1 MNISGN
7 ILINGQWLAG
17 ADSTFNAANPAT
29 GAKSAESFSN
39 ADLAQVDSAVEAA
52 ATAFETYSQ
61 YSDVKKATFL
71 RTIAEELENIRPDIV
86 ERGTWE
92 TALPEMRINGE
103 LGRTIGQLGMFAQL
117 LEKGDWKR
125 PVIDQAQPD
134 RAPLP
139 KPDLRL
145 TQVPLGPVVVF
156 SASNFPLA
164 FSVAGGDTA
173 SALAAGCPVIVKTHS
188 AHPGTSVLV
197 AGAILKS
204 IVKCDVPKAVFAMI
218 HGSGRIIGT
227 ALVKHA
233 KVKAVGFTGS
243 IAGGRA
249 LYNAAVSRPEPI
261 PFFGELGSTNPVF
274 LLAASLEQKAEQI
287 AESFLASL
295 MMGVG
300 QFCTSPGMLIAVKGP
315 AFDRLLATL
324 AEKTPTLGA
333 GSMLTAGICDSY
345 NKLCAKRDAI
355 SSLKSIA
362 KGAAADSSASQAQV
376 ALFSIDATDYLA
388 NLDLEEEVFG
398 PSTLV
403 IGCDSEAQMLEVAT
417 SMKGHLTGAIF
428 AQEQDHSSAAKLL
441 PILQQRIGRVLFD
454 GYGTGVELSSAMS
467 HGGPYPSSSASQTT
481 SVGTRAIERF
491 TRPLCYQNTPDALL
505 PVELQ
510 NANPNG
516 IMRLVNDKWSDKAI
530 G

>member
-1 MNISGN
+1 MNITGN
-7 ILINGQWLAG
+7 ILINGQWEKG
-17 ADSTFNAANPAT
+17 NDSSFNAANPAT
-29 GAKSAESFSN
+29 GESSTTHFTN
-39 ADLAQVDSAVEAA
+39 ADLAQVDSAVEIAA
-52 ATAFETYSQ
+52 QAFDSYSQ
-61 YSDVKKATFL
+61 YSDAQKAIFL
-71 RTIAEELENIRPDIV
+71 RTIAQELETIRPAIV
-86 ERGTWE
+86 EHATWE
-92 TALPEMRINGE
+92 TALPDMRINGE
-103 LGRTIGQLGMFAQL
+103 LGRTIGQLNMFAAL

-125 PVIDQAQPD
+125 PVIDLAQPE

-173 SALAAGCPVIVKTHS
+173 SALAAGCPVIVKTHG
-188 AHPGTSVLV
+188 AHPATSELV
-197 AGAILKS
+197 AGAILS
-204 IVKCDVPKAVFAMI
+204 AIAKCNVPKGVFAMV
-218 HGSGRIIGT
+218 HGSGRTIGT
-227 ALVKHA
+227 ALVKHP

-249 LYNAAVSRPEPI
+249 LYDVAVSRPEPI
-261 PFFGELGSTNPVF
+261 PFFGELGSTNPVY
-274 LLAASLEQKAEQI
+274 LLAQSLEENAENI

-300 QFCTSPGMLIAVKGP
+300 QFCTSPGMLIAIKGS
-315 AFDRLLATL
+315 AMDRLLATL
-324 AEKTPTLGA
+324 AEKVPTLGA
-333 GSMLTAGICDSY
+333 GSLLTAGICDSY
-345 NKLCAKRDAI
+345 NKLCAQRTQLT
-355 SSLKSIA
+355 SLKTIA
-362 KGAAADSSASQAQV
+362 KGTSGDSTASQAQV
-376 ALFSIDATDYLA
+376 ALFSVDASDYLA
-388 NLDLEEEVFG
+388 NAELEEEVFG

-403 IGCDSEAQMLEVAT
+403 ISCDDEAQMMAVAA
-417 SMKGHLTGAIF
+417 SMKGHLTAAIF
-428 AQEQDHSSAAKLL
+428 AVDADQAAAATLL

-505 PVELQ
+505 PPELK

-516 IMRLVNDKWSDKAI
+516 IMRLINDQWSDQAI
-530 G
+530 S

>member
-1 MNISGN
+1 MSITGK
-7 ILINGQWLAG
+7 ILINGQWVKG
-17 ADSTFNAANPAT
+17 ADSEFNAANPAT
-29 GAKSAESFSN
+29 GASSAEKFSN
-39 ADLAQVDSAVEAA
+39 ADLAQVDEAVTLASA
-52 ATAFETYSQ
+52 AFDTFSQ
-61 YSDVKKATFL
+61 YSDKQKATLL
-71 RTIAEELENIRPDIV
+71 RTIAEELEAIRPAIV

-103 LGRTIGQLGMFAQL
+103 LGRTIGQLNMFATL

-125 PVIDQAQPD
+125 PVIDLAQPD
-134 RAPLP
+134 RQPLA

-173 SALAAGCPVIVKTHS
+173 SALAAGCPVIVKTHG
-188 AHPGTSVLV
+188 AHPGTSELV
-197 AGAILKS
+197 AGAILRA
-204 IVKCDVPKAVFAMI
+204 IETCGAPKAIFAML

-227 ALVKHA
+227 ALVKHP

-249 LYNAAVSRPEPI
+249 LYDVAVSRPEPI
-261 PFFGELGSTNPVF
+261 PFFGELGSTNPVY
-274 LLAASLEQKAEQI
+274 LLAKSLEDTAEQI
-287 AESFLASL
+287 AESFLGSL

-315 AFDRLLATL
+315 AFDRLVATL
-324 AEKTPTLGA
+324 AEKAPVLGA
-333 GSMLTAGICDSY
+333 GSMLTAGICASY
-345 NKLCAKRDAI
+345 NKLCAERDALP
-355 SSLKSIA
+355 SLKAIA
-362 KGAAADSSASQAQV
+362 KGTAGDSAASQAQV
-376 ALFSIDATDYLA
+376 ALFSVDATDYLA
-388 NLDLEEEVFG
+388 NQDLEEEVFG

-403 IGCDSEAQMLEVAT
+403 IACNDEAQMLEVAA

-428 AQEQDHSSAAKLL
+428 AEEADQAAAAKLL
-441 PILQQRIGRVLFD
+441 PILQQRIGRVLFN

-505 PVELQ
+505 PVELK

-516 IMRLVNDKWSDKAI
+516 IMRLVNDQWSDKAI